1 MESDSR
7 NQAHSG
13 PLHASE
19 DDLIL
24 HYYGE
29 LDAGRHLEE
38 CEACR
43 EAMRRLQ
50 RTMAAIDAAGV
61 PSVDRGFEA
70 RVWQRFEGAIGRPA
84 HPRSPHAVR
93 AAWLAAA
100 AALLIVT
107 AIAAFMAGRLTS
119 PAAPITVVREAP
131 SDRVLVADLGAH
143 LERAELAL
151 VELMNAEGQDLA
163 GEQARAEDLVAA
175 NRLYREDARG
185 SARQQVVDVLDELE
199 RVFIEVAAAPAAASL
214 GVVRQRV
221 DARGLL
227 FKIRVMRESLREDA
241 SL

>member
-1 MESDSR
+1 M
-7 NQAHSG
+7 N
-13 PLHASE
+13 PMHASE

-50 RTMAAIDAAGV
+50 RTMAAIDAAGT
-61 PSVDRGFEA
+61 PSVDRDFEA
-70 RVWQRFEGAIGRPA
+70 RVWQRLEGAIGLPA
-84 HPRSPHAVR
+84 RARSPRLVH

-100 AALLIVT
+100 AALLVVT

-119 PAAPITVVREAP
+119 PPAPITVVREAP
-131 SDRVLVADLGAH
+131 SDRVFIADLGAH
-143 LERAELAL
+143 LDRAELAL
-151 VELMNAEGQDLA
+151 VELMNADGRDLS

-175 NRLYREDARG
+175 NRLYREDARDSG
-185 SARQQVVDVLDELE
+185 HQQVVDVLDELE
-199 RVFIEVAAAPAAASL
+199 RVFIEVAAAPAPVSL

-227 FKIRVMRESLREDA
+227 FKVRVMRESLREDA
-241 SL
+241 PL